1 MLIIIQIFLAILFL
15 WHNYY
20 KNGFDITQPIYYYL
34 IAYIGLYSLQAWG
47 LIDVASNYYGEEL
60 LLKSLL
66 LAIVGLVVFYLG
78 YASHL
83 SLNIARSIPTP
94 TPTPLT
100 EHGLINLALFWILI
114 GIIGQVVFID
124 KSGGAEVYFS
134 VARGLGAYKENT
146 AYLYLLKWVIFPGL
160 VIGFV
165 ALASGYVARWKKLF
179 LYLTG
184 IGFWLFQV
192 ISGQRSGV
200 IIVGILLLACYYLPK
215 KRKIPVGSALFVFL
229 IVFYVTGLICLFRGE
244 IFWGSSF
251 QGVKTYFNNP
261 FEKQFKDL
269 SRGYVGAGGDKNA
282 PTREFL
288 MYLNFV
294 NILPDKVEYAYGRLY
309 ADYLFNWIPIK
320 IWPNRISLF
329 QEYKAQLSHGIPFS
343 TRGAVFTILGEYYLN
358 LGIPGII
365 LGCYV
370 TGLLLGILFQWKF
383 LHPNNPGVLI
393 VFLSFFQ
400 IGGMW
405 VICHGIL
412 GNLDRV
418 LPFTCIP
425 VASALLLMR
434 KSKIYRPKYI
444 PVHRIQTQISKGNED
459 I

>member
-1 MLIIIQIFLAILFL
+1 MLVLLILIQLSIAIFIIRD
-15 WHNYY
+15 NYS
-20 KNGFDITQPIYYYL
+20 KNGWDMTHPLYYFI

-66 LAIVGLVVFYLG
+66 LAIVGLVMFYLG

-100 EHGLINLALFWILI
+100 EYGLINLALFWILI

-229 IVFYVTGLICLFRGE
+229 IVFYLVGLICLFRGE
-244 IFWGSSF
+244 MYVASSF
-251 QGVKTYFNNP
+251 GGLKTHLNKPLEN
-261 FEKQFKDL
+261 QVADL
-269 SRGYVGAGGDKNA
+269 TRGYVGAGGDKNA
-282 PTREFL
+282 PSREFL
-288 MYLNFV
+288 MYINFLDV
-294 NILPDKVEYAYGRLY
+294 VPDKVEYAYGRLY
-309 ADYLFNWIPIK
+309 SDYLVSWIPK
-320 IWPNRISLF
+320 ILWPNRIGFF
-329 QEYKAQLSHGIPFS
+329 QEYKRQLSNAEAFS
-343 TRGAVFTILGEYYLN
+343 TRGAVKTILGQYYLDF
-358 LGIPGII
+358 GIFGII
-365 LGCYV
+365 IGCYI
-370 TGLLLGILFQWKF
+370 TGLLLGILFQWKV
-383 LHPNNPGVLI
+383 LHSNNPGVLI

-400 IGGMW
+400 IGGTW

-434 KSKIYRPKYI
+434 KSKISRPKYA
-444 PVHRIQTQISKGNED
+444 PAYRIQTQVKKR
-459 I
+459 